1 MRVLLLLLLLA
12 GGLLLAVREGWLPV
26 EDRWNPWAPLNLAEP
41 PNFLTHWKLDRLAA
55 RPEACLAALETAELR
70 FSPLP
75 DQEPQPGCPLEN
87 VARVEGG
94 GVAFSSGFLASCP
107 LAAAWAMYERHA
119 LQPAA
124 ERHLGSRVTSVE
136 HLGSY
141 ACRTIAGRSRMSRHA
156 TAEALD
162 VAAFRLEDGRRVE
175 LLRDWPGEGA
185 EADFLRAAR
194 DAACRFFSGT
204 LGPDY
209 NRAHANHFHFE
220 VGGPFRRLCR

>member
-1 MRVLLLLLLLA
+1 LRVLLLLLLLA
-12 GGLLLAVREGWLPV
+12 GGLLLAVREGWLPL
-26 EDRWNPWAPLNLAEP
+26 EDRWKPWAPLDLAEP
-41 PNFLTHWKLDRLAA
+41 PGPFTQWKLGRLAG
-55 RPEACLAALETAELR
+55 RPEACLAALETAEMR
-70 FSPLP
+70 FTPVP

-87 VARVEGG
+87 TVRVERA
-94 GVAFSSGFLASCP
+94 GVAFDGSFLATCP
-107 LAAAWAMYERHA
+107 LAVAWAMYERHG

-124 ERHLGSRVTSVE
+124 ERHLGSRVAAVE

-175 LLRDWPGEGA
+175 LLRDWPGEGD
-185 EADFLRAAR
+185 EAAFLRAAR
-194 DAACRFFSGT
+194 DEACSFFSGT

-209 NRAHANHFHFE
+209 DRAHANHFHFE
-220 VGGPFRRLCR
+220 VGGSFRRLCR